1 MSAETAVFKILFLIS
16 FAGLCRIVPIY
27 IVLYITSSRL
37 ESIKSNSPD
46 AKRKENRSYANN

>member
-27 IVLYITSSRL
+27 IVYITSSRL
-37 ESIKSNSPD
+37 ESNSPD
-46 AKRKENRSYANN
+46 AKRKENCSYANN